1 MKPIVAAGSARFASP
16 NGITD
21 YQMSNVTTNRATS
34 AALTVLRGVNKD
46 LGVVQ
51 QQVTSGLRVETAS
64 DDPTYWSMATTMRS
78 DQSSLSTITDAL
90 GLGGSKVDTASTAME
105 TVVSLVSQI
114 QAKLVSA
121 KEPGTDKDAVNTDI
135 QQLKDQLASV
145 TQSASFSGENWLY
158 NTSAQA
164 DTQKSIISNF
174 TRGTSGQVNLVSI
187 DYDSSQ
193 TLMIDTQDPSRGL
206 LTKNVDASTLGT
218 SDGSSTARNYYLLAA
233 DGGTPPADGTEI
245 SISSSTTDAELT
257 DMINVTNSLLTS
269 VTSANSTL
277 GLLKSR
283 IDDQTDYVSKLGDGI
298 KDSVG
303 DLVDTNME
311 EAAVRQSALQT
322 AQQMGIQTLSIANTM
337 ASKVLILL
345 QSQ

>member
-1 MKPIVAAGSARFASP
+1 MTPIVAAGSARFASP

-90 GLGGSKVDTASTAME
+90 GLGGSKVDTASTAMD
-105 TVVSLVSQI
+105 TVVNIVTQI

-121 KEPGTDKDAVNTDI
+121 KEPGTDKDAVNADI
-135 QQLKDQLASV
+135 QQLKDQLTSV

-158 NTSAQA
+158 NTNSQA

-174 TRGTSGQVNLVSI
+174 TRGSGGQVNLVSI

-206 LTKNVDASTLGT
+206 LTKNIDASTLGT

-283 IDDQTDYVSKLGDGI
+283 IDDQSDYVSKLGDGI

-303 DLVDTNME
+303 SLVDTNME

-322 AQQMGIQTLSIANTM
+322 AQQMGIQSLSIANTM
-337 ASKVLILL
+337 ANKVLILL
-345 QSQ
+345 QAK